1 MLRILYSLILS
12 FTLLSLAFI
21 ISDGFGD
28 AECTLNTW
36 MGAFLLPMWSVG
48 IISLWHDLGRY
59 AYENFFESKESNLM
73 ANIKMVSFLVWM
85 GFILTYIVHIHIQLF
100 AAPLILIIPFLMFGL
115 NELMTHDWTKI
126 PSFKKNHVLT
136 IGIWLLISY
145 PVYWLL
151 TIGWILLRV
160 WLIDNLDLGTVYF
173 IQ

>member
-12 FTLLSLAFI
+12 FILFSIAF

-59 AYENFFESKESNLM
+59 AYENFFGSKESKFITNL
-73 ANIKMVSFLVWM
+73 KMVSFLVWM
-85 GFILTYIVHIHIQLF
+85 SFILTNVVYAHIQLF
-100 AAPLILIIPFLMFGL
+100 ATPLILVIPFLMYGL
-115 NELMTHDWTKI
+115 KELMVHDWTEI

-136 IGIWLLISY
+136 IGSWLLISY

-151 TIGWILLRV
+151 TIGWILMRV
-160 WLIDNLDLGTVYF
+160 WFIDNFDLGTVYF

>member
-1 MLRILYSLILS
+1 
-12 FTLLSLAFI
+12 
-21 ISDGFGD
+21 
-28 AECTLNTW
+28 

-100 AAPLILIIPFLMFGL
+100 AAPLILVIPFLMFGL